1 MVLLDK
7 INHFLSLALTSTLV
21 RYSTSL
27 RRLGSLA
34 IWLKAWGCRRSQE
47 AKLSSWR
54 HGHVWVITSKHA
66 SVRKWQHDSSK
77 HTRLTPQAF
86 IKLEDKRQRWSDYYH
101 TFCRSNI
108 LNIWIRDSCHYLQ
121 NPAAVTAPRLP
132 VQDMFSLCRRLQRLC
147 RWLKEASVSQ
157 AQYGCRLSWMYCNGS
172 QQCLWKSL
180 QLWANRHRS
189 GTGRWLTISWISYS
203 EKQAVTFRPKHS
215 KVNVL
220 LANQNSF
227 LQRQRY

>member
-1 MVLLDK
+1 MLFSRKSVM
-7 INHFLSLALTSTLV
+7 IICLALTSTLV

-27 RRLGSLA
+27 RRLASLA
-34 IWLKAWGCRRSQE
+34 MWLKAWGCRRSQE

-86 IKLEDKRQRWSDYYH
+86 IKLEEKRQRWSDYYAH
-101 TFCRSNI
+101 LVDQNI
-108 LNIWIRDSCHYLQ
+108 LNIWIRDSRHYLQ
-121 NPAAVTAPRLP
+121 KPVAVTAPRLP
-132 VQDMFSLCRRLQRLC
+132 VQDMFSLCRRVQRLC
-147 RWLKEASVSQ
+147 RWHREASVSR
-157 AQYGCRLSWMYCNGS
+157 AQYGCRLSWMYCSGS

-189 GTGRWLTISWISYS
+189 GTGRWLTISWISCS
-203 EKQAVTFRPKHS
+203 DKNKQLPKHS
-215 KVNVL
+215 MLSILVVH
-220 LANQNSF
+220 QNSH
-227 LQRQRY
+227 L